1 VAAEGDRLS
10 IRWGKFTFRAEH
22 YHFDTFTAIPVE
34 PKDEVV
40 SFDRTTF
47 DVQFRLGTNGEV
59 EGGEVSR
66 PGVQAREE
74 IAVTSAGGGRVSGQR
89 GGRTSPG
96 AAKCRTHSS
105 HQTRSKAMNGSSFS
119 PRLETLG
126 DRLCLSTAGGDV
138 MAVDMFKPGEE
149 RGAVDMFKPG
159 EEQGAVDMFRSG
171 EEVGLIGLLRVGDD
185 GSTVDR
191 KAGGTVDFGLLLP
204 AVNVVNPGEEQ
215 GAAVDYFGG
224 PYVGDPTLKS

>member
-1 VAAEGDRLS
+1 
-10 IRWGKFTFRAEH
+10 
-22 YHFDTFTAIPVE
+22 
-34 PKDEVV
+34 
-40 SFDRTTF
+40 
-47 DVQFRLGTNGEV
+47 
-59 EGGEVSR
+59 
-66 PGVQAREE
+66 
-74 IAVTSAGGGRVSGQR
+74 
-89 GGRTSPG
+89 
-96 AAKCRTHSS
+96 
-105 HQTRSKAMNGSSFS
+105 MNGSSFS

-138 MAVDMFKPGEE
+138 MAVDMFQPGEE
-149 RGAVDMFKPG
+149 SALIGLLRTGDEQGADAGRKAGEEQGAVDMFKPG

-204 AVNVVNPGEEQ
+204 AVRVANPGDEQ

-224 PYVGDPTLKS
+224 PYVGDPTTKP